1 MGWLFAF
8 FQKDSV
14 AELKKDKEKLLA
26 KKEKQNAKI
35 DEEIKAINERIA
47 ELESKDKGS
56 N

>member
-1 MGWLFAF
+1 MSIWFIW
-8 FQKDSV
+8 FQKNSV
-14 AELKKDKEKLLA
+14 AELKKDREKLLD
-26 KKEKQNAKI
+26 KKAKI

>member
-1 MGWLFAF
+1 MGEWFVW
-8 FQKDSV
+8 FQKNSV
-14 AELKKDKEKLLA
+14 AELKKDREKLLA

-35 DEEIKAINERIA
+35 DKEIKAINERIA